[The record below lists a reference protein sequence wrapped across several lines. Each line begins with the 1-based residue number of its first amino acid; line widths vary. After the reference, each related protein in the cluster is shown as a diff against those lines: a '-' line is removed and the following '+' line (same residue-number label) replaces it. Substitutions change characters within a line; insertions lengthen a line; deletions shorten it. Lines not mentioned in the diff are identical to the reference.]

1 MGGKTL
7 DELVGKAKE
16 SSDFTAH
23 QSRLRYTA
31 SPTVSHG
38 NLLRMTLAKFPS
50 RYIDMRSLHLRFQ
63 MFIDSEGARVDAP
76 TIASIFDR
84 VVVKC
89 GSRTLMDINEYGQIA
104 TQLEVIEASNA
115 MESSFNR
122 RIRGHGTE
130 GERNAWGAIQKEY
143 LVRFLKG
150 SFLNCES
157 LLPLERISD
166 IHIEIYL
173 ASGSKCLYKEAGFGG
188 VGEALAYHISEI
200 ELHSTY
206 LASASLDR
214 YFSSSQLQFTVTDYS
229 HRFANITGR
238 TALVEFS
245 SANTSLNSTLS
256 FFHYPIGSETM
267 NRWLVGVPGLAI
279 TDYQVFVNNVPY
291 YDQPVDSIEQMWR
304 HFVSA
309 FPRVCKS
316 TFFDDYNT
324 NFLLVNN
331 LAAAPSEYQSSVVS
345 GVRTSA
351 LNSNVVLKLEF
362 GSAQAL
368 GGMTCDSFLLSDAII
383 SLTGGKG
390 DLQIRN

>member
-1 MGGKTL
+1 MVKTL
-7 DELVGKAKE
+7 DELVGRAKE

-31 SPTVSHG
+31 SPTVAHG
-38 NLLRMTLAKFPS
+38 TLFRMTLAKFPS

-63 MFIDSEGARVDAP
+63 MFIDTEGARVDAP

-89 GSRTLMDINEYGQIA
+89 GSRTLMDINEYGLIA
-104 TQLEVIEASNA
+104 SQLEVIEASNA
-115 MESSFNR
+115 MESTFNR
-122 RIRGHGTE
+122 RLRGHGTVS
-130 GERNAWGAIQKEY
+130 ERMVWGASQKEY

-173 ASGSKCLYKEAGFGG
+173 ATGSKCLYKEAGFGG
-188 VGEALAYHISEI
+188 VEEQLAYHISDI
-200 ELHSTY
+200 ELHSSY

-214 YFSSSQLQFTVTDYS
+214 YFSSSQLQYTVTDYS
-229 HRFANITGR
+229 HRFSNITGR
-238 TALVEFS
+238 TTLVEFS

-256 FFHYPIGSETM
+256 FFHYPITGSTM
-267 NRWLVGVPGLAI
+267 NRHLNGVPALAVK
-279 TDYQVFVNNVPY
+279 DYQVFINNVPY
-291 YDQPVDSIEQMWR
+291 FDEAVDSIEQMWR
-304 HFVSA
+304 HFASA

-316 TFFDDYNT
+316 TFFDDYNS
-324 NFLLVNN
+324 NFFLVNN
-331 LAAAPSEYQSSVVS
+331 LSAAPPAYQSSVVS

-351 LNSNVVLKLEF
+351 LNSNVVLKVEF
-362 GSAQAL
+362 NSAQSL
-368 GGMTCDSFLLSDAII
+368 VGMTCDSFLLSDAVI

-390 DLQIRN
+390 DLQVRH